1 MIGGQTDMTHTG
13 DKKSEVYNKYG
24 VAHAHVNINDIFTK
38 EEILQS
44 CIENDLPH
52 NFYEMSVKE
61 RRDAIL
67 ASHRRRCPLDIANLQ

>member
-1 MIGGQTDMTHTG
+1 MTHTG

-38 EEILQS
+38 EEILKS
-44 CIENDLPH
+44 CIENDIPY
-52 NFYEMSVKE
+52 NFYEMSVQE

-67 ASHRRRCPLDIANLQ
+67 DRHRRNYPLNTGSK